1 MGNQE
6 HAFGEAKNKALSLLS
21 RRRHTKKELADKLLR
36 AGFGEADV
44 QAVCG
49 WAAEYGFLNDEEFAR
64 SFVADSVAFKKYG
77 KKRIRQALLFK
88 GVDSCIIDDVF
99 AEFDFH
105 EAETL
110 AKQLPKKLAG
120 NFDRKNVDK
129 AIRHFAAKGYA
140 YDEIKSALEQVKEE
154 YFLGEDDGVEL

>member
-1 MGNQE
+1 MG
-6 HAFGEAKNKALSLLS
+6 HPDCAFGEAKNKALNLLS
-21 RRRHTKKELADKLLR
+21 RRRHTKKELADKLLN

-44 QAVCG
+44 QAVCD
-49 WAAEYGFLNDEEFAR
+49 WAVEYGFLNDEEFAR
-64 SFVADSVAFKKYG
+64 SFVADCIQFKKYG

-88 GVDSCIIDDVF
+88 GIDAYILDDVF

-110 AKQLPKKLAG
+110 LEQLPKKLAG
-120 NFDRKNVDK
+120 NFARKNVDK
-129 AIRHFAAKGYA
+129 VIRHFAAKGYA
-140 YDEIKSALEQVKEE
+140 YEEIKHAINQAKDE